1 MAFVLQGTRI
11 KGLRIHDLRHT
22 HATILVSSGL
32 NIKAVSSR
40 TEIKATCSDWN
51 RNGMRLPSPK
61 SLRKCENQAKRSEAM
76 GHSETRRVVW
86 NPPVEDA
93 LAFKQHSLRATCGPS
108 GMTHFLSYGLHVSR
122 ISR

>member
-22 HATILVSSGL
+22 HATMLVSSGL
-32 NIKAVSSR
+32 N
-40 TEIKATCSDWN
+40 IKATCSDWN

-61 SLRKCENQAKRSEAM
+61 SLRKCENQAKRPEAM

-86 NPPVEDA
+86 NH
-93 LAFKQHSLRATCGPS
+93 LLKTR
-108 GMTHFLSYGLHVSR
+108 
-122 ISR
+122 

>member
-1 MAFVLQGTRI
+1 MDDDTSTAGGVRFARNTD

-32 NIKAVSSR
+32 NIKA
-40 TEIKATCSDWN
+40 TCSDWN
-51 RNGMRLPSPK
+51 RNGMRLPSPE
-61 SLRKCENQAKRSEAM
+61 SLRKCENHAKRPEAM